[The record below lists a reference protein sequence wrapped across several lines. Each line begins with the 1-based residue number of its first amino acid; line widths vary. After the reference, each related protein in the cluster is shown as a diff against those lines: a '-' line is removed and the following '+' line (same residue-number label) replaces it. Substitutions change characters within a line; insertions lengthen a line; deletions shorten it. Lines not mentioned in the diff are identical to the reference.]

1 METTQDLRD
10 RKSTTPRWLRAAA
23 GLGLAVTLGHAHAI
37 TVVESGPNLVQSIL
51 NQLNT
56 YIQRS
61 QDRAAHGLESSHRLE
76 ELAHMSQQLA
86 GLQSYMDRIMP
97 MGLTQVSLQERS
109 LNYGVDTKC
118 PGEGGLSDFSIG
130 TLWRKFTPK
139 LEEEISEQQRQVCQ
153 LIQMAQNAKY
163 NEIVRVMKNLETRSA
178 EAQGLSI
185 GRQGVGTSEGM
196 LATNSNDVS
205 WFLAN
210 TTVDIQ
216 YSETAIRAYD
226 NLIASLNAD
235 QELLARQGL
244 NGKKPSVLG
253 TVSQGV
259 MLKSALETLKSRER

>member
-1 METTQDLRD
+1 MASHQDQDARTKGSLRH
-10 RKSTTPRWLRAAA
+10 LRVALLAASLA
-23 GLGLAVTLGHAHAI
+23 LGQAHAM

-51 NQLNT
+51 NQINT
-56 YIQRS
+56 YIQRG
-61 QDRAAHGLESSHRLE
+61 QDRIAHGLESTHRVE

-86 GLQSYMDRIMP
+86 GLQSYMDRVMP
-97 MGLTQVSLQERS
+97 MGLTQVSLQERALS
-109 LNYGVDTKC
+109 YGVETKC
-118 PGEGGLSDFSIG
+118 PGEGGVSDFSLG
-130 TLWRKFTPK
+130 TLWQKFKPK
-139 LEEEISEQQRQVCQ
+139 LEEEISKQQRQVCQ

-163 NEIVRVMKNLETRSA
+163 NEIVRVMKNLEARSA

-185 GRQGVGTSEGM
+185 GRQGVGTSEGQ

-205 WFLAN
+205 RFLAN

-226 NLIASLNAD
+226 NLISSLNAD

-244 NGKKPSVLG
+244 NGKRPSVIG

-259 MLKSALETLKSRER
+259 MLKSALETLKARDR